1 MAPDLESKKLL
12 ADFYLRM
19 RDEQTRSAQHHETQ
33 RATVTTIYASL
44 AVADLALIGAIW
56 QENGATLG
64 LLGLA
69 LGLVVVGY
77 VGFRIVVKLF
87 ERAMSHFSLAE
98 AYLDSLR
105 VLLSDEAAA
114 HLGNRLHEIKYVAN
128 ATAELDAGELDE
140 GMFDIGFPGGKRGED
155 IVTPEMLR
163 AELTRHNPIEPRP
176 IVVPRHNRAVV
187 LPDKPDVLQENYA
200 RVNLRK
206 EWERVYL
213 SFMFLGAGLC
223 IVIAIAW
230 AVKVF

>member
-19 RDEQTRSAQHHETQ
+19 RDEQIRSAQHHETQ

-56 QENGATLG
+56 QEKGATLG
-64 LLGLA
+64 LLPLA
-69 LGLVVVGY
+69 VALVVVGY

-87 ERAMSHFSLAE
+87 ERTTSHFSLAE

-114 HLGNRLHEIKYVAN
+114 HLGNRVHEIGYVAN

-140 GMFDIGFPGGKRGED
+140 GMFDIAFPGGRRGEEV
-155 IVTPEMLR
+155 VTPEMLR
-163 AELTRHNPIEPRP
+163 AEIARHNPVEPRP
-176 IVVPRHNRAVV
+176 IVVPRHNRAVI
-187 LPDKPDVLQENYA
+187 LPDRPKRLRENYA
-200 RVNLRK
+200 RVNLRE

-213 SFMFLGAGLC
+213 SFMYLGAGLC
-223 IVIAIAW
+223 VAIPIAW
-230 AVKVF
+230 AIETF